1 MRELLRSNDPVR
13 LSWLMALL
21 AEQGI
26 EATVLDAHSAASIGS
41 IGAVRRRLA
50 VGDEEWARARRILAE
65 AGEMPAAA
73 DGN

>member
-26 EATVLDAHSAASIGS
+26 AATVLDAHTAASIGN

-50 VGDEEWARARRILAE
+50 VGEDEWARERRIMIE
-65 AGEMPAAA
+65 AGELPAAA
-73 DGN
+73 DER